1 MDKDFINRSLKVSTI
16 VAIIFAPFLL
26 LYFNLYITMGIMAG
40 AIWNIVNILLLSQI
54 FTMFTSP
61 EKLNKKWAV
70 LAGIIKFPVLYGG
83 GYAIIKYTNISLY
96 GIIAGFPLVLAV
108 FVLRVLGIYF
118 KKNPV
123 VSYGILK
130 GVKK

>member
-123 VSYGILK
+123 VSYGIFR

>member
-1 MDKDFINRSLKVSTI
+1 MDKDFIKRSLKVSTI
-16 VAIIFAPFLL
+16 VAFIFAPFLL
-26 LYFNLYITMGIMAG
+26 IYFGLYITMGIMAG

-70 LAGIIKFPVLYGG
+70 LASIIKFPVLYGA
-83 GYAIIKYTNISLY
+83 GYAIIKYTDVSLY
-96 GIIAGFPLVLAV
+96 GIILGFPLVLAV
-108 FVLRVLGIYF
+108 FVLKVLGIYF

-123 VSYGILK
+123 VSYGILRS
-130 GVKK
+130 VKK